1 MMNLL
6 LNKKNL
12 LLLVGVLIAIFIGFS
27 VMSFPLN
34 LTSAGQKPERA
45 NIELA
50 KEKIKLSNFNL
61 FSK

>member
-12 LLLVGVLIAIFIGFS
+12 LLLVGILIAIFIGFS
-27 VMSFPLN
+27 VVSFPIN
-34 LTSAGQKPERA
+34 LSSGDQRPEKA
-45 NIELA
+45 NIQLA

-61 FSK
+61 FSQ